1 MTTYDV
7 DFHAQHVI
15 DHEASAA
22 ALFPAELQAA
32 LAGDP
37 NKDKQLATTIVGQM
51 HHSEP
56 RPVSPRPRG

>member
-7 DFHAQHVI
+7 NFHAQHVI

-37 NKDKQLATTIVGQM
+37 NKNKQLATIVGQL
-51 HHSEP
+51 HHARYLLDHEADG
-56 RPVSPRPRG
+56 RF